1 LVNIIEKYRFILD
14 NVKIGFNWF
23 TFNFVIAIT
32 LTVFT
37 EILFLNYFIFRQ
49 GYIVAY
55 CYLLWALVAWYYLM
69 HKRIKTAIEGVSEN
83 NR

>member
-1 LVNIIEKYRFILD
+1 MNIVEKYLD
-14 NVKIGFNWF
+14 LFHDVKLGFNWF
-23 TFNFVIAIT
+23 TVNLVVVSV

-37 EILFLNYFIFRQ
+37 EILFLNYFRYRQ

-55 CYLLWALVAWYYLM
+55 CYLLWTLVTWYYLM
-69 HKRIKTAIEGVSEN
+69 HGRIKATVRGLLEN